1 MKGGSTNFAAAAAAV
16 AAAKKGNNRAGFY
29 FGKKKVR
36 DRYEELDSSTAVA
49 VTAGTQPTLA
59 KRRRILAN
67 QKSVVNDS
75 DVNQIFNDLTLHKDR
90 IKNNATAIFNARKR
104 FWKHKFSELST
115 QDFDII
121 WKEARK
127 QYEVGKITVMDADA
141 DADADTGDGCNFDAS
156 SDGEEEIMGRIEKT
170 NDVQLLP
177 NGDGEKEV
185 ETGKEKEQPT
195 LTMMTKKERPPDRWS
210 KLFIGQTFKGLGC
223 EFTLDEFEECI

>member
-1 MKGGSTNFAAAAAAV
+1 MKSIGTDSAAAAAV
-16 AAAKKGNNRAGFY
+16 AAAKKGSNRAGIY

-67 QKSVVNDS
+67 QKSVINDS

-104 FWKHKFSELST
+104 FWKHKFSGLST

-127 QYEVGKITVMDADA
+127 QYEDGNITVMN
-141 DADADTGDGCNFDAS
+141 ADTGDGDGGNFDAS
-156 SDGEEEIMGRIEKT
+156 SDGEEEIMGKTEKT
-170 NDVQLLP
+170 NDVQLLSD
-177 NGDGEKEV
+177 GDGEEEV
-185 ETGKEKEQPT
+185 EKEKGKEQST
-195 LTMMTKKERPPDRWS
+195 LAMTTKKERPPDRWS